1 MNNKNI
7 FLVLIMLV
15 VAFGLFLLLTI
26 EPATDDG
33 EARTPATAP
42 AVAPT
47 DYVGLTTTQAVTLAQ
62 TNEVIFRLVEI
73 DGQPQPVTKDLRPGR
88 INAVVE
94 NEIVVSYTVE
104 ASNSPIVEPIDIPVE
119 PAPEPKPTGN
129 DAIIGMTAAEAQTYT
144 KANGIIFRVG
154 TIDGEGQAV
163 TEDYRPGRITAETKN
178 DIVIGYTVEG
188 TLSESEPIGNDVI
201 IGMTTAEAS
210 AYAEANNIMF
220 RVGAIDGESLSVT
233 MDYRIGRIT
242 VEVANDI
249 VTGYSVEG

>member
-7 FLVLIMLV
+7 FWGLIILGV
-15 VAFGLFLLLTI
+15 GFGLFLLLTT
-26 EPATDDG
+26 EPVPDEGAQ
-33 EARTPATAP
+33 TPATAP
-42 AVAPT
+42 AATPT
-47 DYVGLTTTQAVTLAQ
+47 DYVGLTTTQAVILAQ
-62 TNEVIFRLVEI
+62 TNEVMFRLVEI
-73 DGQPQPVTKDLRPGR
+73 DGQPQPVTKDLHPGR

-104 ASNSPIVEPIDIPVE
+104 ASNSPVVEPIDIPVE

-129 DAIIGMTAAEAQTYT
+129 DAIIGMTTAEAQTYT
-144 KANGIIFRVG
+144 KANDIMFRVG

-188 TLSESEPIGNDVI
+188 TLSESRPIGNDVI
-201 IGMTTAEAS
+201 IGMTTAEAT
-210 AYAEANNIMF
+210 AYAEANNIVF
-220 RVGAIDGESLSVT
+220 RVGAIDGESLPVT
-233 MDYRIGRIT
+233 MDYRVGRIT
-242 VEVANDI
+242 AEIENDI